1 MAAMTFAAKIDEWIK
16 EAEVRPGS
24 ALMILKLVAGRM
36 RDLTERNEELL
47 AENIALQDGSRVQ
60 EYQKRIAYLE
70 FQLDLLKRRFGSEAA
85 AQLVSQPDSDTLSL
99 LMYNAQGRI
108 LRLPVAEQ
116 ENFGR
121 LTGELSVE
129 GELPRL
135 LALSSAEE
143 ALFLFSSGRISTWP
157 VADIS
162 PVELGATWSWEQSAR
177 PDEPRAGELLVCVM
191 PLSRLPVAEF
201 ILQASRRGCVKKT
214 MSSIFGKVM
223 TDHYLGRGAFH
234 KSDQPFAVALSEKK
248 ERLVLVTYEGR
259 LLGLDVDG
267 LSFSAEERI
276 RLNGSDHVVAA
287 FTLAADESLLCL
299 TQNGKVI
306 QREGHSLEIAKSP
319 ASHGQ
324 ALISPSRV
332 DQGTRFIG
340 ALPFRP
346 ADRLALLDGQGN
358 LSAHLASA
366 VCAAGAIHTGSL
378 CLSIGLIP
386 SAGGKGSGR

>member
-1 MAAMTFAAKIDEWIK
+1 MTFAAKIDEWIK

-24 ALMILKLVAGRM
+24 ALMVLKLVAGRM

-85 AQLVSQPDSDTLSL
+85 AQLASQPEADTLSL

-108 LRLPVAEQ
+108 LRLQVAEQ

-143 ALFLFSSGRISTWP
+143 ALFLFSSGRISTRP

-162 PVELGATWSWEQSAR
+162 PVELGASWSWEQSTR

-214 MSSIFGKVM
+214 MSSIFGKVLA
-223 TDHYLGRGAFH
+223 DRYLGRGAIQ
-234 KSDQPFAVALSEKK
+234 KSDQPFAVTLSEKK
-248 ERLVLVTYEGR
+248 ARLAMVTYEGR

-287 FTLAADESLLCL
+287 FILAADESLLCL

-340 ALPFRP
+340 ALPFRL
-346 ADRLALLDGQGN
+346 ADRLVLLDGQGN

-366 VCAAGAIHTGSL
+366 VCSAGAIHTGSV

-386 SAGGKGSGR
+386 SVGGQGASR